1 MTAYKMLKT
10 TNNSDM
16 SLRERIL
23 SRSNIFSAI
32 YCLESYV
39 FEKGLLN
46 TNENVYS
53 LEGRIIA
60 NNDLELYYA
69 LGDKFNHKLI
79 QDVIGLCI
87 KRLTE
92 ILTFNDELF
101 EISVYFKLK
110 SYDKDNGLKFRPMHT
125 AHLIDMICMVSILV
139 CLMYDD
145 KDKRNLSDLSKLIPH
160 NFYGNLPSTDVQYL
174 FKRWQ
179 TQYKEYT
186 QDVIDHCRTY
196 QKNHRFLT
204 EVSLDIRNFF
214 PSVAPQFLYSYIVDK
229 LYSTFKKEDE
239 ETLKIAVAKLLYFKV
254 SKNNIE
260 PWLND
265 YYNTE
270 CINQLK
276 EGEYMNCGIPQGLPQ
291 SYFFGNLCMIEVK
304 KRLMQ
309 DDFFKGDAYFYVD
322 DSVIYI
328 QSSLN
333 SDSFKSKISALNDE
347 IEKFCKEK
355 CAVPKDLSDFFP
367 QKYIDFHSQIEY
379 TIRFHEE
386 GKSSF
391 CHIDNA
397 DNHWGGFEN
406 LARETSMASN
416 LFWNLDEIDET
427 ISYKKCKAISE
438 VVDKEIRKL
447 KEKEIQD
454 GTDGIKEKDASRLK
468 MLKRFKK
475 FYLYRVRMLKMKAE
489 ETSPD
494 KLLRDF
500 AERFSVSQITVD
512 YLVSLFE
519 INEEEIFQSEYRLL
533 IENFSQIKAK
543 RIAEKVKSIE
553 QKILEVCKKD
563 TKQKKSEYLYY
574 QKDVTN
580 SIIMKSY
587 STDPY
592 LSLKRW
598 VKEEYKGVEGLHQNR
613 QFNDFS
619 HFLVYEFDKILKK
632 GLWDDNY
639 MIFILNNSSEYQ
651 RRILN
656 AYYSES
662 IHVLCSDACSFVKS
676 NSKKLH
682 YTELRILIR
691 LRNRQFN
698 LNNFRI
704 FVKSLNDSDVSNQ
717 MGIDMA
723 LLSVIGTFV
732 NTVRD
737 PEWVDGLVQTHRITK
752 GLWYNGSK
760 FLNSYTLHNEEHAV
774 TLINQSVH
782 IVKTIDYFVLKPI
795 DYYILFLSCYLHDIS
810 MVIHPDMYMVS
821 LSNSEIMA
829 LISDQMLKMQDEVE
843 KFKKVDEKDL
853 KNARLKD
860 SWKFLISIFDTVYGY
875 FENRVRNMHPSD
887 SAGFVLSKSD
897 TLLKYLEPTLLSF
910 VAKVS
915 ASHGWDVIDVY
926 GLKSRAKNDIVSLK
940 YLMILIRLAD
950 LFDVANDRVNYHLL
964 RQNLNNLS
972 LTSQFHWISHLVTD
986 KLVFDAD
993 YETSED
999 KNIRLDSWPITETLI
1014 VKLYLNVKYLTS
1026 REKQKSCEG
1035 CLCSLKDDHIDIDIV
1050 NKRNFSCQRERC
1062 TLLCRWMM
1070 LKHGWMVNELIALK
1084 EYLYSVNNS
1093 LVRTEMKFQLYFSN
1107 EMDLDADLFDCVV
1120 EFLDKKINE

>member
-1 MTAYKMLKT
+1 
-10 TNNSDM
+10 
-16 SLRERIL
+16 
-23 SRSNIFSAI
+23 
-32 YCLESYV
+32 
-39 FEKGLLN
+39 
-46 TNENVYS
+46 
-53 LEGRIIA
+53 
-60 NNDLELYYA
+60 
-69 LGDKFNHKLI
+69 
-79 QDVIGLCI
+79 
-87 KRLTE
+87 
-92 ILTFNDELF
+92 
-101 EISVYFKLK
+101 
-110 SYDKDNGLKFRPMHT
+110 
-125 AHLIDMICMVSILV
+125 
-139 CLMYDD
+139 
-145 KDKRNLSDLSKLIPH
+145 
-160 NFYGNLPSTDVQYL
+160 
-174 FKRWQ
+174 
-179 TQYKEYT
+179 
-186 QDVIDHCRTY
+186 
-196 QKNHRFLT
+196 
-204 EVSLDIRNFF
+204 
-214 PSVAPQFLYSYIVDK
+214 
-229 LYSTFKKEDE
+229 
-239 ETLKIAVAKLLYFKV
+239 
-254 SKNNIE
+254 
-260 PWLND
+260 
-265 YYNTE
+265 
-270 CINQLK
+270 
-276 EGEYMNCGIPQGLPQ
+276 MNCGIPQGLPQ
-291 SYFFGNLCMIEVK
+291 SYFFGNLCMIEVQ
-304 KRLMQ
+304 KRLMK

-328 QSSLN
+328 QSSLE
-333 SDSFKSKISALNDE
+333 SDSFKSKISALNNE
-347 IEKFCKEK
+347 MEKFCKEK
-355 CAVPKDLSDFFP
+355 CTAPKELSDFLT
-367 QKYIDFHSQIEY
+367 QKYIDFQSQIEY

-397 DNHWGGFEN
+397 DNHLGGFEN

-447 KEKEIQD
+447 KEMQD
-454 GTDGIKEKDASRLK
+454 GTDEIKEKDASRLK

-475 FYLYRVRMLKMKAE
+475 FYLYRVRMLNMKAE
-489 ETSPD
+489 ETSTET
-494 KLLRDF
+494 LLRDF
-500 AERFSVSQITVD
+500 DKRFSVKSKTGID
-512 YLVSLFE
+512 LVSFFE
-519 INEEEIFQSEYRLL
+519 TNEEEIFQSEYRLL
-533 IENFSQIKAK
+533 IENFSLAIAK
-543 RIAEKVKSIE
+543 ELAGNVKCIEERIFKK
-553 QKILEVCKKD
+553 CKKD
-563 TKQKKSEYLYY
+563 RNQRRSEFLYY
-574 QKDVTN
+574 QKDVMN
-580 SIIMKSY
+580 SIIMKSC

-598 VKEEYKGVEGLHQNR
+598 VKEEYKGIEGLHQIR

-619 HFLVYEFDKILKK
+619 HFLVYEFDKVLKK

-662 IHVLCSDACSFVKS
+662 IHVLCSDACSFIKS

-704 FVKSLNDSDVSNQ
+704 FVKSLNGRDVSNQ

-732 NTVRD
+732 STVRD

-821 LSNSEIMA
+821 PSNSEIMA
-829 LISDQMLKMQDEVE
+829 LISEQMLKMQDEVE
-843 KFKKVDEKDL
+843 KFKKVDEKGY

-860 SWKFLISIFDTVYGY
+860 SWKFLISIFDAVYGY

-887 SAGFVLSKSD
+887 SADFVLAKSD

-993 YETSED
+993 YETSD
-999 KNIRLDSWPITETLI
+999 DNNSRLDSCPITETLI

-1026 REKQKSCEG
+1026 REKKKSCEG

-1050 NKRNFSCQRERC
+1050 NKRNVSCKRERC

-1070 LKHGWMVNELIALK
+1070 LKHEWMVNELIALK

-1093 LVRTEMKFQLYFSN
+1093 LIRTKIQFQLYFSN

-1120 EFLDKKINE
+1120 EYLDK

>member
-1 MTAYKMLKT
+1 MG
-10 TNNSDM
+10 S
-16 SLRERIL
+16 
-23 SRSNIFSAI
+23 I
-32 YCLESYV
+32 YRWIYNCL
-39 FEKGLLN
+39 GCC
-46 TNENVYS
+46 
-53 LEGRIIA
+53 
-60 NNDLELYYA
+60 
-69 LGDKFNHKLI
+69 GDHYCGK
-79 QDVIGLCI
+79 
-87 KRLTE
+87 E
-92 ILTFNDELF
+92 I
-101 EISVYFKLK
+101 V
-110 SYDKDNGLKFRPMHT
+110 
-125 AHLIDMICMVSILV
+125 
-139 CLMYDD
+139 
-145 KDKRNLSDLSKLIPH
+145 
-160 NFYGNLPSTDVQYL
+160 
-174 FKRWQ
+174 
-179 TQYKEYT
+179 
-186 QDVIDHCRTY
+186 
-196 QKNHRFLT
+196 
-204 EVSLDIRNFF
+204 
-214 PSVAPQFLYSYIVDK
+214 
-229 LYSTFKKEDE
+229 
-239 ETLKIAVAKLLYFKV
+239 
-254 SKNNIE
+254 
-260 PWLND
+260 
-265 YYNTE
+265 
-270 CINQLK
+270 NQVK

-304 KRLMQ
+304 KRLMK
-309 DDFFKGDAYFYVD
+309 DDFFKGDSYFYVD

-328 QSSLN
+328 QSSLE
-333 SDSFKSKISALNDE
+333 SDSFKSKISALNNE
-347 IEKFCKEK
+347 MKKFCKEK
-355 CAVPKDLSDFFP
+355 CIVPKDLSEFFP

-397 DNHWGGFEN
+397 DNHLGGFEN

-447 KEKEIQD
+447 KEKETQN
-454 GTDGIKEKDASRLK
+454 GTDEIKEKDASRLK

-475 FYLYRVRMLKMKAE
+475 FYLYRVRMLNMKAE

-494 KLLRDF
+494 TLLHDF
-500 AERFSVSQITVD
+500 GERFSTNQITVD
-512 YLVSLFE
+512 VLTSLFE
-519 INEEEIFQSEYRLL
+519 TNEEEIFQSEYRLL
-533 IENFSQIKAK
+533 IENFSQKKAK
-543 RIAEKVKSIE
+543 KIAENVKSIE
-553 QKILEVCKKD
+553 QNILIVCNKDKK
-563 TKQKKSEYLYY
+563 QQESEYLYY
-574 QKDVTN
+574 QKDVMN
-580 SIIMKSY
+580 SIAMKSC

-592 LSLKRW
+592 FSLKRW
-598 VKEEYKGVEGLHQNR
+598 VNEEYKGIEGLHQIR

-619 HFLVYEFDKILKK
+619 QFLVSEFDKILKN

-639 MIFILNNSSEYQ
+639 MLFILNNSSEYQ

-662 IHVLCSDACSFVKS
+662 IHVLCSDACSFIKS

-698 LNNFRI
+698 LNDFRI

-732 NTVRD
+732 NTVRN

-821 LSNSEIMA
+821 PSNTEIIA

-843 KFKKVDEKDL
+843 KFKKLDEKDF

-860 SWKFLISIFDTVYGY
+860 SWIFLISIFNAVYGY

-887 SAGFVLSKSD
+887 SAGFVLEKSD

-964 RQNLNNLS
+964 RQNLNYLS

-993 YETSED
+993 YETSD
-999 KNIRLDSWPITETLI
+999 DNNSRLDSCPITETLI

-1050 NKRNFSCQRERC
+1050 NKRNVSCERERC

-1070 LKHGWMVNELIALK
+1070 QKHGWMVNELIALK

-1093 LVRTEMKFQLYFSN
+1093 LIRTKIKFKLYFSN

-1120 EFLDKKINE
+1120 EFLDK

>member
-1 MTAYKMLKT
+1 MTTCKQMKT
-10 TNNSDM
+10 INNGNM
-16 SLRERIL
+16 SLKEQIL

-32 YCLESYV
+32 YCMESYV

-46 TNENVYS
+46 TNEIVCS

-79 QDVIGLCI
+79 QDVISLCI

-92 ILTFNDELF
+92 ILSSNDNLF

-125 AHLIDMICMVSILV
+125 ARLIDMICMVSILI

-204 EVSLDIRNFF
+204 EVSLDIKNFF
-214 PSVAPQFLYSYIVDK
+214 PSVAPQFLYSYIIDK
-229 LYSTFKKEDE
+229 LFSTFEKEDE
-239 ETLKIAVAKLLYFKV
+239 DTLKIAVAKLLYFKV

-270 CINQLK
+270 CINQVN

-304 KRLMQ
+304 NRLMK

-328 QSSLN
+328 QSSLK
-333 SDSFKSKISALNDE
+333 SDSFKSKISAFNDE
-347 IEKFCKEK
+347 MEKFCKEK
-355 CAVPKDLSDFFP
+355 CTVPKDLSGFFP

-391 CHIDNA
+391 CHIDTA
-397 DNHWGGFEN
+397 DNHLGGFEN

-438 VVDKEIRKL
+438 VIDKEIRKL
-447 KEKEIQD
+447 KEKETQD
-454 GTDGIKEKDASRLK
+454 DTNEMNEKDASRLK

-475 FYLYRVRMLKMKAE
+475 FYLYRVRMLNMKAE
-489 ETSPD
+489 ETSTDTLLHDFD
-494 KLLRDF
+494 K
-500 AERFSVSQITVD
+500 RFSVKSKTGID
-512 YLVSLFE
+512 LVSFFE
-519 INEEEIFQSEYRLL
+519 TNEEEIFQSEYRLL
-533 IENFSQIKAK
+533 IDNFSQKKAK
-543 RIAEKVKSIE
+543 EIADNVKSIE
-553 QKILEVCKKD
+553 HDILEVCDKD
-563 TKQKKSEYLYY
+563 TNQKESEYLYY
-574 QKDVTN
+574 QKDVMN
-580 SIIMKSY
+580 SIAMKSC

-598 VKEEYKGVEGLHQNR
+598 VKEEYKGIKGLHQER

-619 HFLVYEFDKILKK
+619 LFLILEFDKILKN

-639 MIFILNNSSEYQ
+639 MLFILNNSSEYQ

-698 LNNFRI
+698 LDDFRV
-704 FVKSLNDSDVSNQ
+704 FVKSLNDRDVSNQ

-723 LLSVIGTFV
+723 LLSVIGTFI
-732 NTVRD
+732 NTVRE
-737 PEWVDGLVQTHRITK
+737 PEWIDGLVQTHRITK

-821 LSNSEIMA
+821 PSNTDILA
-829 LISDQMLKMQDEVE
+829 LISEQMLKMQDVVN
-843 KFKKVDEKDL
+843 KFKEVDVKDN
-853 KNARLKD
+853 KNDRLKD
-860 SWKFLISIFDTVYGY
+860 SWKFLISVFDSVYGY
-875 FENRVRNMHPSD
+875 FENKVRNQHQLD
-887 SAGFVLSKSD
+887 SASFVLAKSD

-964 RQNLNNLS
+964 RQNLNYLS

-986 KLVFDAD
+986 KLEFDAD
-993 YETSED
+993 YKVSDSEKTSLND
-999 KNIRLDSWPITETLI
+999 RPITESLI

-1026 REKQKSCEG
+1026 KKMKNTCKG
-1035 CLCSLKDDHIDIDIV
+1035 CDCSLIDNHIDIDIV
-1050 NKRNFSCQRERC
+1050 GDEDYKCKQERC
-1062 TLLCRWMM
+1062 TLLCHWMM
-1070 LKHGWMVNELIALK
+1070 QKHQWLVQELSALK
-1084 EYLYSVNNS
+1084 KYLFSVNNS
-1093 LVRTEMKFQLYFSN
+1093 MISTNVKFRLYFSN
-1107 EMDLDADLFDCVV
+1107 EMDLDSELFDCV
-1120 EFLDKKINE
+1120 EEHLDATNK

>member
-1 MTAYKMLKT
+1 
-10 TNNSDM
+10 
-16 SLRERIL
+16 
-23 SRSNIFSAI
+23 
-32 YCLESYV
+32 
-39 FEKGLLN
+39 
-46 TNENVYS
+46 
-53 LEGRIIA
+53 
-60 NNDLELYYA
+60 
-69 LGDKFNHKLI
+69 
-79 QDVIGLCI
+79 
-87 KRLTE
+87 
-92 ILTFNDELF
+92 
-101 EISVYFKLK
+101 
-110 SYDKDNGLKFRPMHT
+110 
-125 AHLIDMICMVSILV
+125 
-139 CLMYDD
+139 
-145 KDKRNLSDLSKLIPH
+145 
-160 NFYGNLPSTDVQYL
+160 
-174 FKRWQ
+174 
-179 TQYKEYT
+179 
-186 QDVIDHCRTY
+186 
-196 QKNHRFLT
+196 
-204 EVSLDIRNFF
+204 
-214 PSVAPQFLYSYIVDK
+214 
-229 LYSTFKKEDE
+229 
-239 ETLKIAVAKLLYFKV
+239 
-254 SKNNIE
+254 
-260 PWLND
+260 
-265 YYNTE
+265 
-270 CINQLK
+270 
-276 EGEYMNCGIPQGLPQ
+276 MNCGIPQGLPQ

-304 KRLMQ
+304 KRLMK

-328 QSSLN
+328 QSSLE
-333 SDSFKSKISALNDE
+333 SESFKGKISALNE
-347 IEKFCKEK
+347 EMEKFCKEK
-355 CAVPKDLSDFFP
+355 RSVSKDLSDFFP
-367 QKYIDFHSQIEY
+367 QKYIKFHLQIEY

-397 DNHWGGFEN
+397 GNHFGGLEN

-447 KEKEIQD
+447 KEKEKQD
-454 GTDGIKEKDASRLK
+454 GTDEMKEKDASRLK

-475 FYLYRVRMLKMKAE
+475 FYLYRVRMLNMKAE

-494 KLLRDF
+494 TLLHDF
-500 AERFSVSQITVD
+500 GERFSTNQITVD
-512 YLVSLFE
+512 VLTSLFE
-519 INEEEIFQSEYRLL
+519 TNEEEIFQSEYRLL
-533 IENFSQIKAK
+533 IENFSQKKAK
-543 RIAEKVKSIE
+543 KIAENVKSIE
-553 QKILEVCKKD
+553 QNFLKVCDKD
-563 TKQKKSEYLYY
+563 KMQQESEYLYY
-574 QKDVTN
+574 QKDVMN
-580 SIIMKSY
+580 SITMKSC

-592 LSLKRW
+592 FSLKRW
-598 VKEEYKGVEGLHQNR
+598 VKEEYKGIEGLHQIR

-619 HFLVYEFDKILKK
+619 HFLVSEFDKILKN
-632 GLWDDNY
+632 GLWDNNY
-639 MIFILNNSSEYQ
+639 MLFILNNSSEYQ

-662 IHVLCSDACSFVKS
+662 IHVLCSDACSFIKS

-698 LNNFRI
+698 LNEFRV
-704 FVKSLNDSDVSNQ
+704 FVKSLNDRDVSNQ

-732 NTVRD
+732 NTVRN
-737 PEWVDGLVQTHRITK
+737 PEWIDGLVQTHRITK

-821 LSNSEIMA
+821 PSNTEIMA

-843 KFKKVDEKDL
+843 KFKKVDVKDY
-853 KNARLKD
+853 KNAHLKD
-860 SWKFLISIFDTVYGY
+860 SWKFLISIFDAVYGY
-875 FENRVRNMHPSD
+875 FENRVRSIHPSD
-887 SAGFVLSKSD
+887 SADFVLEKSD

-964 RQNLNNLS
+964 RQNLNYLS

-993 YETSED
+993 YETTEEN
-999 KNIRLDSWPITETLI
+999 NIRLDGCPITETLI

-1026 REKQKSCEG
+1026 KEKQKSCEG
-1035 CLCSLKDDHIDIDIV
+1035 CLCSLKEDHIDIDIV
-1050 NKRNFSCQRERC
+1050 NKRNVSCERERC

-1070 LKHGWMVNELIALK
+1070 QKHGWMINELIALK

-1093 LVRTEMKFQLYFSN
+1093 LIRTKIKFQLYFSN

-1120 EFLDKKINE
+1120 EFLDK

>member
-1 MTAYKMLKT
+1 MTAYKIIKT
-10 TNNSDM
+10 TNNGNM
-16 SLRERIL
+16 SLKERIL
-23 SRSNIFSAI
+23 SRSNIYSAI
-32 YCLESYV
+32 YCMESYV

-79 QDVIGLCI
+79 QDVICLCI

-92 ILTFNDELF
+92 ILSYNDELF

-110 SYDKDNGLKFRPMHT
+110 SYDEDNGLKFRPMHT
-125 AHLIDMICMVSILV
+125 ARLIDMISMVSILI

-145 KDKRNLSDLSKLIPH
+145 TEKRNLSDLSKLIPH

-204 EVSLDIRNFF
+204 EVSLDIKNFF
-214 PSVAPQFLYSYIVDK
+214 PSVSPQFLYSYIVDK
-229 LYSTFKKEDE
+229 LDSTFKKEDE
-239 ETLKIAVAKLLYFKV
+239 ETLKMAVAKLLYFKV

-260 PWLND
+260 PWLIE
-265 YYNTE
+265 YYNKE
-270 CINQLK
+270 SINKVQN
-276 EGEYMNCGIPQGLPQ
+276 GEYMNCGIPQGLPQ

-304 KRLMQ
+304 KRLMK

-328 QSSLN
+328 QSSLE
-333 SDSFKSKISALNDE
+333 SDSFKSKISALNNE
-347 IEKFCKEK
+347 MEKFCKEK
-355 CAVPKDLSDFFP
+355 CIIPKDLSDFFP

-397 DNHWGGFEN
+397 DNHLGGFEN

-454 GTDGIKEKDASRLK
+454 GTDEIKEKDASRLK

-475 FYLYRVRMLKMKAE
+475 FYLYRVRMLNMKAE
-489 ETSPD
+489 ETSTETLLGDFD
-494 KLLRDF
+494 K
-500 AERFSVSQITVD
+500 RFSVKSKTGID
-512 YLVSLFE
+512 LVSFFE
-519 INEEEIFQSEYRLL
+519 TNEEEIFQSEYRLL
-533 IENFSQIKAK
+533 IENFSLAIAKELAGNVKYIEK
-543 RIAEKVKSIE
+543 RILRE
-553 QKILEVCKKD
+553 CKKD
-563 TKQKKSEYLYY
+563 RNQRRSEFLYY
-574 QKDVTN
+574 QKDVMN
-580 SIIMKSY
+580 SILMKSC

-598 VKEEYKGVEGLHQNR
+598 VKEEYKGIEGLHQIR

-619 HFLVYEFDKILKK
+619 HFLVYEFDKILKN

-662 IHVLCSDACSFVKS
+662 IHVLCSDACSFIKS

-704 FVKSLNDSDVSNQ
+704 FVKSLNDRDVSNQ

-732 NTVRD
+732 STVRD

-821 LSNSEIMA
+821 PSNSEIMA
-829 LISDQMLKMQDEVE
+829 LISEQMLKMQDEVE
-843 KFKKVDEKDL
+843 KFKKVDEKDY

-860 SWKFLISIFDTVYGY
+860 SWKFLITIFDAVYGY

-999 KNIRLDSWPITETLI
+999 NNIRLDGCPITETLI

-1026 REKQKSCEG
+1026 REKQKSCKG

-1050 NKRNFSCQRERC
+1050 NKRSVSCERERC

-1070 LKHGWMVNELIALK
+1070 QKHGWMVNELIALK

-1093 LVRTEMKFQLYFSN
+1093 LIRTKIKFQLYFSN

-1120 EFLDKKINE
+1120 EYLDK

>member
-1 MTAYKMLKT
+1 MTAYKMLTT

-333 SDSFKSKISALNDE
+333 SDSFKNKISALNDE

-355 CAVPKDLSDFFP
+355 CAIPKDLSDFFP

-447 KEKEIQD
+447 KENEIQD

-475 FYLYRVRMLKMKAE
+475 FYLYRVRMLNMKAE

-500 AERFSVSQITVD
+500 AERFSVCQITVD

-543 RIAEKVKSIE
+543 KIAEKVKSIE
-553 QKILEVCKKD
+553 QKILEVCNKD

-999 KNIRLDSWPITETLI
+999 KNIRLDGWPITETLI

-1120 EFLDKKINE
+1120 EFLDKKNK

>member
-1 MTAYKMLKT
+1 MTTCKQMKT
-10 TNNSDM
+10 INNGDM
-16 SLRERIL
+16 SLKERIL
-23 SRSNIFSAI
+23 SRGNIYSAI
-32 YCLESYV
+32 YCMESYV
-39 FEKGLLN
+39 FDKGLLN
-46 TNENVYS
+46 TNENVCS

-79 QDVIGLCI
+79 QDVICLCI

-92 ILTFNDELF
+92 ILSSNDELF

-110 SYDKDNGLKFRPMHT
+110 SYDKDNGLKYRPMHT
-125 AHLIDMICMVSILV
+125 ARLIDMICMVSILI

-145 KDKRNLSDLSKLIPH
+145 ENKRNLSDLSKLIPH
-160 NFYGNLPSTDVQYL
+160 NFYGNLPSTDVQYM

-229 LYSTFKKEDE
+229 LCSTFKKEDE

-260 PWLND
+260 PWLTE
-265 YYNTE
+265 YYNKE
-270 CINQLK
+270 IVNQVK

-304 KRLMQ
+304 KRLMK
-309 DDFFKGDAYFYVD
+309 DDFFKGDSYFYVD

-328 QSSLN
+328 QSSLE
-333 SDSFKSKISALNDE
+333 SDSFKSKISALNNE
-347 IEKFCKEK
+347 MKKFCKEK
-355 CAVPKDLSDFFP
+355 CIVPKDLSEFFP

-397 DNHWGGFEN
+397 DNHLGGFEN

-447 KEKEIQD
+447 KEKETQN
-454 GTDGIKEKDASRLK
+454 GTDEIKEKDASRLK

-475 FYLYRVRMLKMKAE
+475 FYLYRVRMLNMKAE

-494 KLLRDF
+494 TLLHDF
-500 AERFSVSQITVD
+500 GERFSTNQITVD
-512 YLVSLFE
+512 VLTSLFE
-519 INEEEIFQSEYRLL
+519 TNEEEIFQSEYRLL
-533 IENFSQIKAK
+533 IENFSQKKAK
-543 RIAEKVKSIE
+543 KIAENVKSIE
-553 QKILEVCKKD
+553 QNILIVCNKDKK
-563 TKQKKSEYLYY
+563 QQESEYLYY
-574 QKDVTN
+574 QKDVMN
-580 SIIMKSY
+580 SIAMKSC

-592 LSLKRW
+592 FSLKRW
-598 VKEEYKGVEGLHQNR
+598 VNEEYKGIEGLHQIR

-619 HFLVYEFDKILKK
+619 QFLVSEFDKILKN

-639 MIFILNNSSEYQ
+639 MLFILNNSSEYQ

-662 IHVLCSDACSFVKS
+662 IHVLCSDACSFIKS

-698 LNNFRI
+698 LNDFRI

-732 NTVRD
+732 NTVRN

-821 LSNSEIMA
+821 PSNTEIIA

-843 KFKKVDEKDL
+843 KFKKLDEKDF

-860 SWKFLISIFDTVYGY
+860 SWIFLISIFNAVYGY

-887 SAGFVLSKSD
+887 SAGFVLEKSD

-999 KNIRLDSWPITETLI
+999 KNIRLDGCPITETLI

-1050 NKRNFSCQRERC
+1050 NKRNVSCERERC

-1070 LKHGWMVNELIALK
+1070 QKHGWMVNELIALK

-1093 LVRTEMKFQLYFSN
+1093 LIRTKNKFKLYFSN

-1120 EFLDKKINE
+1120 EFLDK

>member
-1 MTAYKMLKT
+1 
-10 TNNSDM
+10 
-16 SLRERIL
+16 
-23 SRSNIFSAI
+23 
-32 YCLESYV
+32 
-39 FEKGLLN
+39 
-46 TNENVYS
+46 
-53 LEGRIIA
+53 
-60 NNDLELYYA
+60 
-69 LGDKFNHKLI
+69 
-79 QDVIGLCI
+79 
-87 KRLTE
+87 
-92 ILTFNDELF
+92 
-101 EISVYFKLK
+101 
-110 SYDKDNGLKFRPMHT
+110 
-125 AHLIDMICMVSILV
+125 
-139 CLMYDD
+139 
-145 KDKRNLSDLSKLIPH
+145 
-160 NFYGNLPSTDVQYL
+160 
-174 FKRWQ
+174 
-179 TQYKEYT
+179 
-186 QDVIDHCRTY
+186 
-196 QKNHRFLT
+196 
-204 EVSLDIRNFF
+204 
-214 PSVAPQFLYSYIVDK
+214 
-229 LYSTFKKEDE
+229 
-239 ETLKIAVAKLLYFKV
+239 
-254 SKNNIE
+254 
-260 PWLND
+260 
-265 YYNTE
+265 
-270 CINQLK
+270 
-276 EGEYMNCGIPQGLPQ
+276 MNCGIPQGLPQ
-291 SYFFGNLCMIEVK
+291 SYFFGNLCMIEVQ
-304 KRLMQ
+304 KRLMK

-328 QSSLN
+328 QSSLE
-333 SDSFKSKISALNDE
+333 SDSFKSKISALNNE
-347 IEKFCKEK
+347 MEKFCKEK
-355 CAVPKDLSDFFP
+355 CTAPKELSDFLT
-367 QKYIDFHSQIEY
+367 QKYIDFQSQIEY

-397 DNHWGGFEN
+397 DNHLGGFEN

-447 KEKEIQD
+447 KEMQD
-454 GTDGIKEKDASRLK
+454 GTDEIKEKDASRLK

-475 FYLYRVRMLKMKAE
+475 FYLYRVRMLNMKAE
-489 ETSPD
+489 ETSTET
-494 KLLRDF
+494 LLRDF
-500 AERFSVSQITVD
+500 DKRFSVKSKTGID
-512 YLVSLFE
+512 LVSFFE
-519 INEEEIFQSEYRLL
+519 TNEEEIFQSEYRLL
-533 IENFSQIKAK
+533 IENFSLAIAK
-543 RIAEKVKSIE
+543 ELAGNVKCIEERIFKK
-553 QKILEVCKKD
+553 CKKD
-563 TKQKKSEYLYY
+563 RNQRRSEFLYY
-574 QKDVTN
+574 QKDVMN
-580 SIIMKSY
+580 SIIMKSC

-598 VKEEYKGVEGLHQNR
+598 VKEEYKGIEGLHQIR

-619 HFLVYEFDKILKK
+619 HFLVYEFDKVLKK

-662 IHVLCSDACSFVKS
+662 IHVLCSDACSFIKS

-704 FVKSLNDSDVSNQ
+704 FVKSLNGRDVSNQ

-732 NTVRD
+732 STVRD

-821 LSNSEIMA
+821 PSNSEIMA
-829 LISDQMLKMQDEVE
+829 LISEQVLKMQDEVE
-843 KFKKVDEKDL
+843 KFKKVDEKGY

-860 SWKFLISIFDTVYGY
+860 SWKFLTSIFDAVYGY

-887 SAGFVLSKSD
+887 SADFVLAKSD

-993 YETSED
+993 YETSD
-999 KNIRLDSWPITETLI
+999 DNNSRLDSCPITETLI

-1026 REKQKSCEG
+1026 REKKKSCEG

-1050 NKRNFSCQRERC
+1050 NKRNVSCKRERC

-1070 LKHGWMVNELIALK
+1070 LKHEWMVNELIALK
-1084 EYLYSVNNS
+1084 KYLYSVNNS
-1093 LVRTEMKFQLYFSN
+1093 LIRTKIKFQLYFSN

-1120 EFLDKKINE
+1120 EYLDK

>member
-1 MTAYKMLKT
+1 
-10 TNNSDM
+10 M
-16 SLRERIL
+16 SLKERIL
-23 SRSNIFSAI
+23 SRSNIYSAI
-32 YCLESYV
+32 YCMESYV

-53 LEGRIIA
+53 LENKIIA
-60 NNDLELYYA
+60 DNDLELYYA

-79 QDVIGLCI
+79 QDVTNLCI
-87 KRLTE
+87 KRLADV
-92 ILTFNDELF
+92 LSSNDELF
-101 EISVYFKLK
+101 EVSVYFKLK
-110 SYDKDNGLKFRPMHT
+110 SYDQENELKFRPMHT
-125 AHLIDMICMVSILV
+125 ARLIDMICMVSILI

-186 QDVIDHCRTY
+186 CDVIDHCRTY

-204 EVSLDIRNFF
+204 EVSLDIKNFF
-214 PSVAPQFLYSYIVDK
+214 PSVSPQFLYSYIVEK
-229 LYSTFKKEDE
+229 LASTFKQDDE
-239 ETLKIAVAKLLYFKV
+239 VTLRMAVAKLLYFKIG
-254 SKNNIE
+254 KNNIE
-260 PWLND
+260 PWLKE
-265 YYNTE
+265 YYNKAS
-270 CINQLK
+270 INQVN

-304 KRLMQ
+304 KLLMQ
-309 DDFFKGDAYFYVD
+309 DKLFKGDAYFYVD

-328 QSSLN
+328 QSSL
-333 SDSFKSKISALNDE
+333 DDKSFKGKIKDLNVKM
-347 IEKFCKEK
+347 EKFCREK
-355 CAVPKDLSDFFP
+355 GSVSKDLSDFFP
-367 QKYIDFHSQIEY
+367 QRYIDFHSQIEY
-379 TIRFHEE
+379 IIRFHEE
-386 GKSSF
+386 GKSTF

-397 DNHWGGFEN
+397 DNHLGGFEN

-427 ISYKKCKAISE
+427 ISYKKCKAIGE
-438 VVDKEIRKL
+438 VVDKEIKKL
-447 KEKEIQD
+447 KGKEKSD
-454 GTDGIKEKDASRLK
+454 GTNGMNEKDASRLK

-475 FYLYRVRMLKMKAE
+475 FYLYRVRMLNMKAG
-489 ETSPD
+489 ETSSD
-494 KLLRDF
+494 ELLCDF
-500 AERFSVSQITVD
+500 RKRFSVETNSEDALI
-512 YLVSLFE
+512 SLFE
-519 INEEEIFQSEYRLL
+519 ANEEEIFQSEYRLL
-533 IENFSQIKAK
+533 IENLSKENARK
-543 RIAEKVKSIE
+543 IADNVKSIE
-553 QKILEVCKKD
+553 REILEVCNKY
-563 TKQKKSEYLYY
+563 TEQRSEYLYH
-574 QKDVTN
+574 QKDVMN
-580 SIIMKSY
+580 SITMKSC

-598 VKEEYKGVEGLHQNR
+598 VKEEYKGIEGLHQKR
-613 QFNDFS
+613 QFDSFS
-619 HFLVYEFDKILKK
+619 SFLVSDFDNILEN
-632 GLWDDNY
+632 GLWNDDC
-639 MIFILNNSSEYQ
+639 MKFVINNSSECQ

-662 IHVLCSDACSFVKS
+662 IHVLCSDACSFIKA

-698 LNNFRI
+698 LNDFRV
-704 FVKSLNDSDVSNQ
+704 FVKSLNDRDISNQ

-732 NTVRD
+732 NTVHN
-737 PEWVDGLVQTHRITK
+737 PEWIDGLVQTHRITK

-774 TLINQSVH
+774 TLINQTVH

-821 LSNSEIMA
+821 PSNSEILA
-829 LISDQMLKMQDEVE
+829 LISEQMLKMQDELE
-843 KFKKVDEKDL
+843 KFKKVDNKDY

-860 SWKFLISIFDTVYGY
+860 SWKFLISVFDAVYGY
-875 FENRVRNMHPSD
+875 FENKVRSRHPSD
-887 SAGFVLSKSD
+887 SASFVLEKSG

-915 ASHGWDVIDVY
+915 ESHGWDVVDVY

-964 RQNLNNLS
+964 RQNLNYLS

-993 YETSED
+993 YKTSD
-999 KNIRLDSWPITETLI
+999 DDNISLSSSPVTENLI

-1026 REKQKSCEG
+1026 KEKQKSCKG
-1035 CLCSLKDDHIDIDIV
+1035 CICSLKDDHIDIDIA
-1050 NKRNFSCQRERC
+1050 NKGNAVCDRERC

-1070 LKHGWMVNELIALK
+1070 LKHEWMVNELIALK
-1084 EYLYSVNNS
+1084 EYLYSVDNS
-1093 LVRTEMKFQLYFSN
+1093 LIRTEIKFQLYFSN
-1107 EMDLDADLFDCVV
+1107 EMDLDADLFDSVV
-1120 EFLDKKINE
+1120 EYLDK

>member
-1 MTAYKMLKT
+1 M
-10 TNNSDM
+10 
-16 SLRERIL
+16 
-23 SRSNIFSAI
+23 
-32 YCLESYV
+32 
-39 FEKGLLN
+39 
-46 TNENVYS
+46 
-53 LEGRIIA
+53 
-60 NNDLELYYA
+60 
-69 LGDKFNHKLI
+69 
-79 QDVIGLCI
+79 
-87 KRLTE
+87 
-92 ILTFNDELF
+92 
-101 EISVYFKLK
+101 
-110 SYDKDNGLKFRPMHT
+110 
-125 AHLIDMICMVSILV
+125 
-139 CLMYDD
+139 
-145 KDKRNLSDLSKLIPH
+145 
-160 NFYGNLPSTDVQYL
+160 
-174 FKRWQ
+174 
-179 TQYKEYT
+179 
-186 QDVIDHCRTY
+186 
-196 QKNHRFLT
+196 
-204 EVSLDIRNFF
+204 
-214 PSVAPQFLYSYIVDK
+214 
-229 LYSTFKKEDE
+229 
-239 ETLKIAVAKLLYFKV
+239 
-254 SKNNIE
+254 
-260 PWLND
+260 
-265 YYNTE
+265 
-270 CINQLK
+270 
-276 EGEYMNCGIPQGLPQ
+276 
-291 SYFFGNLCMIEVK
+291 
-304 KRLMQ
+304 
-309 DDFFKGDAYFYVD
+309 
-322 DSVIYI
+322 
-328 QSSLN
+328 
-333 SDSFKSKISALNDE
+333 
-347 IEKFCKEK
+347 EKFCKEK
-355 CAVPKDLSDFFP
+355 CTVPKELSDFLT
-367 QKYIDFHSQIEY
+367 QKYIDFQSQIEY

-397 DNHWGGFEN
+397 DNHLGGFEN

-447 KEKEIQD
+447 KEMQD
-454 GTDGIKEKDASRLK
+454 GTDEIKEKDASRLK

-475 FYLYRVRMLKMKAE
+475 FYLYRVRMLNMKAE
-489 ETSPD
+489 ETSTET
-494 KLLRDF
+494 LLRDF
-500 AERFSVSQITVD
+500 DKRFSVKSKTGID
-512 YLVSLFE
+512 LVSFFE
-519 INEEEIFQSEYRLL
+519 TNEEEIFQSEYRLL
-533 IENFSQIKAK
+533 IENFSLAIAK
-543 RIAEKVKSIE
+543 ELAGNVKCIEERIFKK
-553 QKILEVCKKD
+553 CKKD
-563 TKQKKSEYLYY
+563 RNQRRSEFLYY
-574 QKDVTN
+574 QKDVMN
-580 SIIMKSY
+580 SIIMKSC
-587 STDPY
+587 STDPC

-598 VKEEYKGVEGLHQNR
+598 VKEEYKGIEGLHQIR

-619 HFLVYEFDKILKK
+619 HFLVYEFDKVLKK

-662 IHVLCSDACSFVKS
+662 IHVLCSDACSFIKS

-704 FVKSLNDSDVSNQ
+704 FVKSLNGRDVSNQ

-732 NTVRD
+732 STVRD

-821 LSNSEIMA
+821 PSNSEIMA
-829 LISDQMLKMQDEVE
+829 LISEQMLKMQDEVE
-843 KFKKVDEKDL
+843 KFKKVDEKGY

-860 SWKFLISIFDTVYGY
+860 SWKFLISIFDAVYGY

-887 SAGFVLSKSD
+887 SADFVLAKSD

-993 YETSED
+993 YETSD
-999 KNIRLDSWPITETLI
+999 DNNSRLDSCPITETLI

-1026 REKQKSCEG
+1026 REKKKSCEG

-1050 NKRNFSCQRERC
+1050 NKRNVSCKRERC

-1070 LKHGWMVNELIALK
+1070 LKHEWMVNELIALK

-1093 LVRTEMKFQLYFSN
+1093 LIRTKIKFQLYFSN

-1120 EFLDKKINE
+1120 EYLDK

>member
-1 MTAYKMLKT
+1 M
-10 TNNSDM
+10 
-16 SLRERIL
+16 
-23 SRSNIFSAI
+23 
-32 YCLESYV
+32 
-39 FEKGLLN
+39 
-46 TNENVYS
+46 
-53 LEGRIIA
+53 
-60 NNDLELYYA
+60 
-69 LGDKFNHKLI
+69 
-79 QDVIGLCI
+79 
-87 KRLTE
+87 
-92 ILTFNDELF
+92 
-101 EISVYFKLK
+101 
-110 SYDKDNGLKFRPMHT
+110 
-125 AHLIDMICMVSILV
+125 
-139 CLMYDD
+139 
-145 KDKRNLSDLSKLIPH
+145 
-160 NFYGNLPSTDVQYL
+160 
-174 FKRWQ
+174 
-179 TQYKEYT
+179 
-186 QDVIDHCRTY
+186 
-196 QKNHRFLT
+196 
-204 EVSLDIRNFF
+204 
-214 PSVAPQFLYSYIVDK
+214 
-229 LYSTFKKEDE
+229 
-239 ETLKIAVAKLLYFKV
+239 
-254 SKNNIE
+254 
-260 PWLND
+260 
-265 YYNTE
+265 
-270 CINQLK
+270 
-276 EGEYMNCGIPQGLPQ
+276 
-291 SYFFGNLCMIEVK
+291 
-304 KRLMQ
+304 
-309 DDFFKGDAYFYVD
+309 
-322 DSVIYI
+322 
-328 QSSLN
+328 
-333 SDSFKSKISALNDE
+333 ALNNE
-347 IEKFCKEK
+347 MEKFCKEK
-355 CAVPKDLSDFFP
+355 CTVPKELSDFLT
-367 QKYIDFHSQIEY
+367 QKYIDFQSQIEY

-397 DNHWGGFEN
+397 DNHLGGFEN

-447 KEKEIQD
+447 KEMQD
-454 GTDGIKEKDASRLK
+454 GTDEIKEKDASRLK

-475 FYLYRVRMLKMKAE
+475 FYLYRVRMLNMKAE
-489 ETSPD
+489 ETSTET
-494 KLLRDF
+494 LLRDF
-500 AERFSVSQITVD
+500 DKRFSVKSKTGID
-512 YLVSLFE
+512 LVSFFE
-519 INEEEIFQSEYRLL
+519 TNEEEIFQSEYRLL
-533 IENFSQIKAK
+533 IENFSLAIAK
-543 RIAEKVKSIE
+543 ELAGNVKCIEERIFKK
-553 QKILEVCKKD
+553 CKKD
-563 TKQKKSEYLYY
+563 RNQRRSEFLYY
-574 QKDVTN
+574 QKDVMN
-580 SIIMKSY
+580 SIIMKSC
-587 STDPY
+587 STDPC

-598 VKEEYKGVEGLHQNR
+598 VKEEYKGIEGLHQIR

-619 HFLVYEFDKILKK
+619 HFLVYEFDKVLKK

-662 IHVLCSDACSFVKS
+662 IHVLCSDACSFIKS

-704 FVKSLNDSDVSNQ
+704 FVKSLNGRDVSNQ

-732 NTVRD
+732 STVRD

-821 LSNSEIMA
+821 PSNSEIMA
-829 LISDQMLKMQDEVE
+829 LISEQMLKMQDEVE
-843 KFKKVDEKDL
+843 KFKKVDEKGY

-860 SWKFLISIFDTVYGY
+860 SWKFLISIFDAVYGY

-887 SAGFVLSKSD
+887 SADFVLAKSD

-993 YETSED
+993 YETSD
-999 KNIRLDSWPITETLI
+999 DNNSRLDSCPITETLI

-1026 REKQKSCEG
+1026 REKKKSCEG

-1050 NKRNFSCQRERC
+1050 NKRNVSCKRERC

-1070 LKHGWMVNELIALK
+1070 LKHEWMVNELIALK

-1093 LVRTEMKFQLYFSN
+1093 LIRTKIKFQLYFSN

-1120 EFLDKKINE
+1120 EYLDK

>member
-1 MTAYKMLKT
+1 MTAYKIIKT
-10 TNNSDM
+10 TNNGNM
-16 SLRERIL
+16 SLKERIL
-23 SRSNIFSAI
+23 SRSNIYSAI
-32 YCLESYV
+32 YCMESYV

-79 QDVIGLCI
+79 QDVICLCI

-92 ILTFNDELF
+92 ILSYNDELF

-110 SYDKDNGLKFRPMHT
+110 SYDEDNGLKFRPMHT
-125 AHLIDMICMVSILV
+125 ARLIDMISMVSILI

-145 KDKRNLSDLSKLIPH
+145 TEKRNLSDLSKLIPH

-204 EVSLDIRNFF
+204 EVSLDIKNFF
-214 PSVAPQFLYSYIVDK
+214 PSVSPQFLYSYIVDK
-229 LYSTFKKEDE
+229 LDSTFKKEDE
-239 ETLKIAVAKLLYFKV
+239 ETLKMAVAKLLYFKV

-260 PWLND
+260 QWLIE
-265 YYNTE
+265 YYNKE
-270 CINQLK
+270 SINKVQN
-276 EGEYMNCGIPQGLPQ
+276 GEYMNCGIPQGLPQ

-304 KRLMQ
+304 KRLMK

-328 QSSLN
+328 QSSFE
-333 SDSFKSKISALNDE
+333 SDSFKSKISALNNE
-347 IEKFCKEK
+347 MEKFCKDK
-355 CAVPKDLSDFFP
+355 CIIPKDLSDFFP

-397 DNHWGGFEN
+397 DNHLGGFEN

-454 GTDGIKEKDASRLK
+454 GTDEIKEKDASRLK

-475 FYLYRVRMLKMKAE
+475 FYLYRVRMLNMKAE
-489 ETSPD
+489 ETSTETLLSDFD
-494 KLLRDF
+494 K
-500 AERFSVSQITVD
+500 RFSVKSKTGID
-512 YLVSLFE
+512 FVSFFE
-519 INEEEIFQSEYRLL
+519 TNEEEIFQSEYRLL
-533 IENFSQIKAK
+533 IENFSLAIAKELAGNVKYIEK
-543 RIAEKVKSIE
+543 RILRE
-553 QKILEVCKKD
+553 CKKD
-563 TKQKKSEYLYY
+563 RNQRRSEFLYY
-574 QKDVTN
+574 QKDVMN
-580 SIIMKSY
+580 SILMKSC

-598 VKEEYKGVEGLHQNR
+598 VKEEYKGIEGLHQIR

-619 HFLVYEFDKILKK
+619 HFLVYEFDKILKN

-662 IHVLCSDACSFVKS
+662 IHVLCSDACSFIKS

-704 FVKSLNDSDVSNQ
+704 FVKSLNDRDVSNQ

-732 NTVRD
+732 STVRD

-821 LSNSEIMA
+821 PSNSEIMA
-829 LISDQMLKMQDEVE
+829 LISEQMLKMQDEVE
-843 KFKKVDEKDL
+843 KFKKIDEKDY

-860 SWKFLISIFDTVYGY
+860 SWKFLISIFDAVYGY

-999 KNIRLDSWPITETLI
+999 NNIRLDGCPITETLI

-1026 REKQKSCEG
+1026 REKQKSCKG

-1050 NKRNFSCQRERC
+1050 NIK
-1062 TLLCRWMM
+1062 L
-1070 LKHGWMVNELIALK
+1070 
-1084 EYLYSVNNS
+1084 
-1093 LVRTEMKFQLYFSN
+1093 
-1107 EMDLDADLFDCVV
+1107 
-1120 EFLDKKINE
+1120 

>member
-1 MTAYKMLKT
+1 MKT
-10 TNNSDM
+10 INNGDM
-16 SLRERIL
+16 SLKERML

-32 YCLESYV
+32 YCMESYV

-46 TNENVYS
+46 TNENVCS

-69 LGDKFNHKLI
+69 LGDKFNNKLI
-79 QDVIGLCI
+79 QDVICLCN

-92 ILTFNDELF
+92 ILSSNDELF

-125 AHLIDMICMVSILV
+125 ARLIDMICMVSILI

-145 KDKRNLSDLSKLIPH
+145 KEKRNLSDLSKLIPH

-204 EVSLDIRNFF
+204 EVSLDIKNFF
-214 PSVAPQFLYSYIVDK
+214 PSVSPQFLYSYIVDK
-229 LYSTFKKEDE
+229 LDSTFKKEDE
-239 ETLKIAVAKLLYFKV
+239 ETLKMAVAKLLYFKV

-260 PWLND
+260 PWLTE
-265 YYNTE
+265 YYNKE
-270 CINQLK
+270 SVNQVK

-304 KRLMQ
+304 KRLMK

-328 QSSLN
+328 QSSLE
-333 SDSFKSKISALNDE
+333 SDSFKSKISALNNE
-347 IEKFCKEK
+347 MGKFCKEK
-355 CAVPKDLSDFFP
+355 CTVPKDLSDFFP

-397 DNHWGGFEN
+397 DNHLGGFEN

-454 GTDGIKEKDASRLK
+454 GTDEIKEKDASRLK

-475 FYLYRVRMLKMKAE
+475 FYLYRVRMLNMKAE
-489 ETSPD
+489 ETSTET
-494 KLLRDF
+494 LLRDF
-500 AERFSVSQITVD
+500 DKRFSVKSKTGID
-512 YLVSLFE
+512 LVSFFE
-519 INEEEIFQSEYRLL
+519 TNEEEIFQSEYRLL
-533 IENFSQIKAK
+533 IENFSLAIAKELAGNVKYIEK
-543 RIAEKVKSIE
+543 RILRE
-553 QKILEVCKKD
+553 CKKD
-563 TKQKKSEYLYY
+563 RNQRRSEFLYY
-574 QKDVTN
+574 QKDVMN
-580 SIIMKSY
+580 SILMKSC

-598 VKEEYKGVEGLHQNR
+598 VKEEYKGIEGLHQIR

-619 HFLVYEFDKILKK
+619 HFLVCEFDKILKN

-662 IHVLCSDACSFVKS
+662 IHVLCSDACSFIKS

-704 FVKSLNDSDVSNQ
+704 FVKSLNDRDVSNQ

-732 NTVRD
+732 STVCN

-821 LSNSEIMA
+821 PSNSEIMA
-829 LISDQMLKMQDEVE
+829 LISEQMLKMQDEVE
-843 KFKKVDEKDL
+843 KFKKVDEKDY

-860 SWKFLISIFDTVYGY
+860 SWKFLISIFDAVYGY

-887 SAGFVLSKSD
+887 SADFVLAKSD

-999 KNIRLDSWPITETLI
+999 NNIRLDGCPITETLI

-1035 CLCSLKDDHIDIDIV
+1035 CLCSLKDDYIDIDIV
-1050 NKRNFSCQRERC
+1050 NKRNVSCQRERC

-1093 LVRTEMKFQLYFSN
+1093 LIRTKIKFQLYFSN

-1120 EFLDKKINE
+1120 EYLDK

>member
-1 MTAYKMLKT
+1 M
-10 TNNSDM
+10 
-16 SLRERIL
+16 
-23 SRSNIFSAI
+23 
-32 YCLESYV
+32 
-39 FEKGLLN
+39 
-46 TNENVYS
+46 
-53 LEGRIIA
+53 
-60 NNDLELYYA
+60 
-69 LGDKFNHKLI
+69 
-79 QDVIGLCI
+79 
-87 KRLTE
+87 
-92 ILTFNDELF
+92 
-101 EISVYFKLK
+101 
-110 SYDKDNGLKFRPMHT
+110 
-125 AHLIDMICMVSILV
+125 
-139 CLMYDD
+139 
-145 KDKRNLSDLSKLIPH
+145 
-160 NFYGNLPSTDVQYL
+160 
-174 FKRWQ
+174 
-179 TQYKEYT
+179 
-186 QDVIDHCRTY
+186 
-196 QKNHRFLT
+196 
-204 EVSLDIRNFF
+204 
-214 PSVAPQFLYSYIVDK
+214 
-229 LYSTFKKEDE
+229 
-239 ETLKIAVAKLLYFKV
+239 AVAKLLYFKV

-260 PWLND
+260 PWLIE
-265 YYNTE
+265 YYNKE
-270 CINQLK
+270 SINQVN

-304 KRLMQ
+304 KRLMK

-328 QSSLN
+328 QSSLK

-347 IEKFCKEK
+347 MEKFCKEK
-355 CAVPKDLSDFFP
+355 CTIPKDLSDFFP
-367 QKYIDFHSQIEY
+367 QKYIDFHSQIDY

-397 DNHWGGFEN
+397 DNHLGGFEN

-447 KEKEIQD
+447 KEKETQD
-454 GTDGIKEKDASRLK
+454 GTDEIKEKDASRLK

-475 FYLYRVRMLKMKAE
+475 FYLYRVRMLNMKTE
-489 ETSPD
+489 ETSTET
-494 KLLRDF
+494 LLRDF
-500 AERFSVSQITVD
+500 DKRFSVKSKTGID
-512 YLVSLFE
+512 FVSFFE
-519 INEEEIFQSEYRLL
+519 TNEEEIFQSEYRLL
-533 IENFSQIKAK
+533 IENFSLAIAKELAGNVKYIEK
-543 RIAEKVKSIE
+543 RILRE
-553 QKILEVCKKD
+553 CKKD
-563 TKQKKSEYLYY
+563 RNQRRSEFLYY
-574 QKDVTN
+574 QKDVMN
-580 SIIMKSY
+580 SIIMKSC
-587 STDPY
+587 STDQY
-592 LSLKRW
+592 FSLKRW
-598 VKEEYKGVEGLHQNR
+598 VKEEYKGIEGLHQIR

-619 HFLVYEFDKILKK
+619 HFLVYEFDKILKN

-639 MIFILNNSSEYQ
+639 MLFILNNSSEYQ

-662 IHVLCSDACSFVKS
+662 IHVLCSDACSFIKS

-698 LNNFRI
+698 LNDFRI
-704 FVKSLNDSDVSNQ
+704 FVKSLNDRDVSNQ

-732 NTVRD
+732 STVRD

-821 LSNSEIMA
+821 PSNSEIMA
-829 LISDQMLKMQDEVE
+829 LISEQMLKMQDEVE
-843 KFKKVDEKDL
+843 KFKKVDEKDY

-860 SWKFLISIFDTVYGY
+860 SWKFLISIFDAVYGY

-887 SAGFVLSKSD
+887 SADFVLAKSD

-993 YETSED
+993 YETSD
-999 KNIRLDSWPITETLI
+999 DNNRKLDSCPITETLI

-1050 NKRNFSCQRERC
+1050 NKRNFSCERERC

-1070 LKHGWMVNELIALK
+1070 QKHGWMVNELIALK

-1093 LVRTEMKFQLYFSN
+1093 LIRTKIKFQLYFSN

-1120 EFLDKKINE
+1120 EFLGNYK

>member
-1 MTAYKMLKT
+1 M
-10 TNNSDM
+10 
-16 SLRERIL
+16 
-23 SRSNIFSAI
+23 
-32 YCLESYV
+32 ESYV

-46 TNENVYS
+46 TNENVCS

-79 QDVIGLCI
+79 QDVICLCI

-92 ILTFNDELF
+92 ILSSNDELF

-110 SYDKDNGLKFRPMHT
+110 SYDEDNGLKFRPMHT
-125 AHLIDMICMVSILV
+125 ARLIDMISMVSILI

-160 NFYGNLPSTDVQYL
+160 NFYGNLPSTDVRYL

-204 EVSLDIRNFF
+204 EVSLDIKNFF
-214 PSVAPQFLYSYIVDK
+214 PSVPPQFLYSYIVDK
-229 LYSTFKKEDE
+229 LDSTFKKEDE
-239 ETLKIAVAKLLYFKV
+239 ETLKMAVAKLLYFKV

-270 CINQLK
+270 CINQVS

-304 KRLMQ
+304 KRLMK

-328 QSSLN
+328 QSSLE
-333 SDSFKSKISALNDE
+333 SESFKGKISALNE
-347 IEKFCKEK
+347 EMEKFCKEK
-355 CAVPKDLSDFFP
+355 RSVSKDLSDFFP
-367 QKYIDFHSQIEY
+367 QKYIKFHLQIEY

-397 DNHWGGFEN
+397 GNHFGGLEN

-447 KEKEIQD
+447 KEKEKQD
-454 GTDGIKEKDASRLK
+454 GTDEMKEKDASRLK

-475 FYLYRVRMLKMKAE
+475 FYLYRVRMLNMKAE

-494 KLLRDF
+494 TLLHDF
-500 AERFSVSQITVD
+500 GERFSTNQITVD
-512 YLVSLFE
+512 VLTSLFE
-519 INEEEIFQSEYRLL
+519 TNEEEIFQSEYRLL
-533 IENFSQIKAK
+533 IENFSQKKAK
-543 RIAEKVKSIE
+543 KIAENVKSIE
-553 QKILEVCKKD
+553 QNFLKVCDKD
-563 TKQKKSEYLYY
+563 KMQQESEYLYY
-574 QKDVTN
+574 QKDVMN
-580 SIIMKSY
+580 SITMKSC

-592 LSLKRW
+592 FSLKRW
-598 VKEEYKGVEGLHQNR
+598 VKEEYKGIEGLHQIR

-619 HFLVYEFDKILKK
+619 HFLVSEFDKILKN
-632 GLWDDNY
+632 GLWDNNY
-639 MIFILNNSSEYQ
+639 MLFILNNSSEYQ

-662 IHVLCSDACSFVKS
+662 IHVLCSDACSFIKS

-698 LNNFRI
+698 LNEFRV
-704 FVKSLNDSDVSNQ
+704 FVKSLNDRDVSNQ

-732 NTVRD
+732 NTVRN
-737 PEWVDGLVQTHRITK
+737 PEWIDGLVQTHRITK

-821 LSNSEIMA
+821 PSNTEIMA

-843 KFKKVDEKDL
+843 KFKKVDVKDY
-853 KNARLKD
+853 KNAHLKD
-860 SWKFLISIFDTVYGY
+860 SWKFLISIFDAVYGY
-875 FENRVRNMHPSD
+875 FENRVRSIHPSD
-887 SAGFVLSKSD
+887 SADFVLEKSD

-964 RQNLNNLS
+964 RQNLNYLS

-993 YETSED
+993 YETTEEN
-999 KNIRLDSWPITETLI
+999 NIRLDGCPITETLI

-1026 REKQKSCEG
+1026 KEKQKSCEG
-1035 CLCSLKDDHIDIDIV
+1035 CLCSLKEDHIDIDIV
-1050 NKRNFSCQRERC
+1050 NKRNVSCERERC

-1070 LKHGWMVNELIALK
+1070 QKHGWMINELIALK

-1093 LVRTEMKFQLYFSN
+1093 LILTKIKFQLYFSN

-1120 EFLDKKINE
+1120 EFLDK

>member
-1 MTAYKMLKT
+1 M
-10 TNNSDM
+10 
-16 SLRERIL
+16 
-23 SRSNIFSAI
+23 
-32 YCLESYV
+32 
-39 FEKGLLN
+39 
-46 TNENVYS
+46 
-53 LEGRIIA
+53 
-60 NNDLELYYA
+60 
-69 LGDKFNHKLI
+69 
-79 QDVIGLCI
+79 
-87 KRLTE
+87 
-92 ILTFNDELF
+92 
-101 EISVYFKLK
+101 
-110 SYDKDNGLKFRPMHT
+110 
-125 AHLIDMICMVSILV
+125 
-139 CLMYDD
+139 
-145 KDKRNLSDLSKLIPH
+145 
-160 NFYGNLPSTDVQYL
+160 
-174 FKRWQ
+174 
-179 TQYKEYT
+179 
-186 QDVIDHCRTY
+186 
-196 QKNHRFLT
+196 
-204 EVSLDIRNFF
+204 
-214 PSVAPQFLYSYIVDK
+214 
-229 LYSTFKKEDE
+229 
-239 ETLKIAVAKLLYFKV
+239 AVAKLLYFKV

-260 PWLND
+260 PWLTE
-265 YYNTE
+265 YYNKE
-270 CINQLK
+270 SVNQVK

-291 SYFFGNLCMIEVK
+291 SYFFGNLCMIEVQ
-304 KRLMQ
+304 KRLMK

-328 QSSLN
+328 QSSLE
-333 SDSFKSKISALNDE
+333 SDSFKSKISALNNE
-347 IEKFCKEK
+347 MEKFCKEK
-355 CAVPKDLSDFFP
+355 CTVPKELSDFLT
-367 QKYIDFHSQIEY
+367 QKYIDFQSQIEY

-397 DNHWGGFEN
+397 DNHLGGFEN

-447 KEKEIQD
+447 KEMQD
-454 GTDGIKEKDASRLK
+454 GTDEIKEKDASRLK

-475 FYLYRVRMLKMKAE
+475 FYLYRVRMLNMKAE
-489 ETSPD
+489 ETSTET
-494 KLLRDF
+494 LLRDF
-500 AERFSVSQITVD
+500 DKRFSVKSKTGID
-512 YLVSLFE
+512 LVSFFE
-519 INEEEIFQSEYRLL
+519 TNEEEIFQSEYRLL
-533 IENFSQIKAK
+533 IENFSLAIAK
-543 RIAEKVKSIE
+543 ELAGNVKCIEERIFKK
-553 QKILEVCKKD
+553 CKKD
-563 TKQKKSEYLYY
+563 RNQRRSEFLYY
-574 QKDVTN
+574 QKDVMN
-580 SIIMKSY
+580 SIIMKSC

-598 VKEEYKGVEGLHQNR
+598 VKEEYKGIEGLHQIR

-619 HFLVYEFDKILKK
+619 HFLVYEFDKVLKK

-662 IHVLCSDACSFVKS
+662 IHVLCSDACSFIKS

-704 FVKSLNDSDVSNQ
+704 FVKSLNGRDVSNQ

-732 NTVRD
+732 STVRD

-821 LSNSEIMA
+821 PSNSEIMA
-829 LISDQMLKMQDEVE
+829 LISEQMLKMQDEVE
-843 KFKKVDEKDL
+843 KFKKVDEKGY

-860 SWKFLISIFDTVYGY
+860 SWKFLISIFDAVYGY

-887 SAGFVLSKSD
+887 SADFVLAKSD

-993 YETSED
+993 YETSD
-999 KNIRLDSWPITETLI
+999 DNNSRLDSCPITETLI

-1026 REKQKSCEG
+1026 REKKKSCEG

-1050 NKRNFSCQRERC
+1050 NKRNVSCKRERC

-1070 LKHGWMVNELIALK
+1070 LKHEWMVNELIALK

-1093 LVRTEMKFQLYFSN
+1093 LIRTKIKFQLYFSN
-1107 EMDLDADLFDCVV
+1107 EMDLDADLFDYVV
-1120 EFLDKKINE
+1120 EYLDK

>member
-1 MTAYKMLKT
+1 
-10 TNNSDM
+10 M
-16 SLRERIL
+16 SLEERIL
-23 SRSNIFSAI
+23 SRSNIYSAI
-32 YCLESYV
+32 YCMESYV

-46 TNENVYS
+46 TNENVCS

-79 QDVIGLCI
+79 QDVISLCI

-92 ILTFNDELF
+92 ILSSNDELF

-110 SYDKDNGLKFRPMHT
+110 SYDEDNGLKFRPMHT
-125 AHLIDMICMVSILV
+125 ARLIDMISMVSILI

-204 EVSLDIRNFF
+204 EVSLDIKNFF
-214 PSVAPQFLYSYIVDK
+214 PSVPPQFLYSYIVDK
-229 LYSTFKKEDE
+229 LDSTFKKEDE
-239 ETLKIAVAKLLYFKV
+239 ETLKMAVAKLLYFKV

-270 CINQLK
+270 CINQVS

-304 KRLMQ
+304 KRLMK

-328 QSSLN
+328 QSSLE
-333 SDSFKSKISALNDE
+333 SESFKGKISALNE
-347 IEKFCKEK
+347 EMEKFCKEK
-355 CAVPKDLSDFFP
+355 RSVSKDLSDFFP
-367 QKYIDFHSQIEY
+367 QKYIKFHLQIEY

-397 DNHWGGFEN
+397 GNHFGGLEN

-447 KEKEIQD
+447 KEKEKQD
-454 GTDGIKEKDASRLK
+454 GTDEMKEKDASRLK

-475 FYLYRVRMLKMKAE
+475 FYLYRVRMLNMKAE

-494 KLLRDF
+494 TLLHDF
-500 AERFSVSQITVD
+500 GERFSTNQITVD
-512 YLVSLFE
+512 VLTSLFE
-519 INEEEIFQSEYRLL
+519 TNEEEIFQSEYRLL
-533 IENFSQIKAK
+533 IENFSQKKAK
-543 RIAEKVKSIE
+543 KIAENVKSIE
-553 QKILEVCKKD
+553 QNFLKVCDKD
-563 TKQKKSEYLYY
+563 KMQQESEYLYY
-574 QKDVTN
+574 QKDVMN
-580 SIIMKSY
+580 SITMKSC

-592 LSLKRW
+592 FSLKRW
-598 VKEEYKGVEGLHQNR
+598 VKEEYKGIEGLHQIR

-619 HFLVYEFDKILKK
+619 HFLVSEFDKILKN
-632 GLWDDNY
+632 GLWDNNY
-639 MIFILNNSSEYQ
+639 MLFILNNSSEYQ

-662 IHVLCSDACSFVKS
+662 IHVLCSDACSFIKS

-682 YTELRILIR
+682 YAELRILIR

-698 LNNFRI
+698 LNEFRV
-704 FVKSLNDSDVSNQ
+704 FVKSLNDRDVSNQ

-732 NTVRD
+732 NTVRN
-737 PEWVDGLVQTHRITK
+737 PEWIDGLVQTHRITK

-821 LSNSEIMA
+821 PSNTEIMA

-843 KFKKVDEKDL
+843 KFKKVDVKDY
-853 KNARLKD
+853 KNAHLKD
-860 SWKFLISIFDTVYGY
+860 SWKFLISIFDAVYGY
-875 FENRVRNMHPSD
+875 FENRVRSIHPSD
-887 SAGFVLSKSD
+887 SADFVLEKSD

-964 RQNLNNLS
+964 RQNLNYLS

-993 YETSED
+993 YETTEEN
-999 KNIRLDSWPITETLI
+999 NIRLDGCPITETLI

-1026 REKQKSCEG
+1026 KEKQKSCEG
-1035 CLCSLKDDHIDIDIV
+1035 CLCSLKEDHIDIDIV
-1050 NKRNFSCQRERC
+1050 NKRNVSCDRERC

-1070 LKHGWMVNELIALK
+1070 QKHGWMINELIALK

-1093 LVRTEMKFQLYFSN
+1093 LIRTKIKFQLYFSN

-1120 EFLDKKINE
+1120 EFLDK

>member
-1 MTAYKMLKT
+1 MVMNAEKMMKT
-10 TNNSDM
+10 TNNGNM
-16 SLRERIL
+16 SLKEQIL
-23 SRSNIFSAI
+23 SRSNIYSAI
-32 YCLESYV
+32 YCMESYV

-46 TNENVYS
+46 TNENVCS
-53 LEGRIIA
+53 MEGRVIA

-79 QDVIGLCI
+79 QDVISLCI

-92 ILTFNDELF
+92 LLSSNDELF

-110 SYDKDNGLKFRPMHT
+110 SYDNGLKFRPMHT
-125 AHLIDMICMVSILV
+125 ARLIDMICMVSILI

-204 EVSLDIRNFF
+204 EVSLDIKNFF
-214 PSVAPQFLYSYIVDK
+214 PSVSPQFLYSYIVDK
-229 LYSTFKKEDE
+229 LDSTFKKEDE

-254 SKNNIE
+254 RKNNIE
-260 PWLND
+260 PWLEE
-265 YYNTE
+265 YYNKE
-270 CINQLK
+270 GIKQVN

-304 KRLMQ
+304 KFLMQ

-328 QSSLN
+328 QSSLK
-333 SDSFKSKISALNDE
+333 SDSFKSKISALNDAMQ
-347 IEKFCKEK
+347 KFCKEK
-355 CAVPKDLSDFFP
+355 RTIPEGLSDFIP

-379 TIRFHEE
+379 TISFHEE

-397 DNHWGGFEN
+397 DNHLGGFEN

-438 VVDKEIRKL
+438 VVDKEIKRLKRK
-447 KEKEIQD
+447 ETQ
-454 GTDGIKEKDASRLK
+454 GGQNGMNEKDASRLK

-475 FYLYRVRMLKMKAE
+475 FYLYRVRMLNMKAE
-489 ETSPD
+489 ETSTD

-500 AERFSVSQITVD
+500 SKRFSVSQITLD
-512 YLVSLFE
+512 DLASLFE
-519 INEEEIFQSEYRLL
+519 TNEEEIFQSEYRLL
-533 IENFSQIKAK
+533 IENFSQKK
-543 RIAEKVKSIE
+543 TKKIADHVKSFE
-553 QKILEVCKKD
+553 QKILEVCNKD
-563 TKQKKSEYLYY
+563 TMQKKSEYLYY

-580 SIIMKSY
+580 SVIMKSC
-587 STDPY
+587 SIDPY

-598 VKEEYKGVEGLHQNR
+598 VKEEYKGIEGLHQKR
-613 QFNDFS
+613 QFDAFS
-619 HFLVYEFDKILKK
+619 QFLLIEFGKIQKN

-639 MIFILNNSSEYQ
+639 MLFILNNSSEYQ

-662 IHVLCSDACSFVKS
+662 IHVLCSDACSFIKS

-682 YTELRILIR
+682 YAELRILIR

-698 LNNFRI
+698 LNDFRT
-704 FVKSLNDSDVSNQ
+704 FVKSLNDRDVSNQ

-723 LLSVIGTFV
+723 LLSVIGTFI

-737 PEWVDGLVQTHRITK
+737 PEWIDGLVQTHRITK

-782 IVKTIDYFVLKPI
+782 VVKTIDYFVLKPI

-810 MVIHPDMYMVS
+810 MVVHPDMYMVS
-821 LSNSEIMA
+821 PSNTEITA
-829 LISDQMLKMQDEVE
+829 LISDQMLKMQDEVK

-860 SWKFLISIFDTVYGY
+860 SWKFLISIFDAIYGY
-875 FENRVRNMHPSD
+875 FENRVRSMHQSD
-887 SAGFVLSKSD
+887 SAGFILAKSD

-964 RQNLNNLS
+964 RQNLNYLS

-993 YETSED
+993 YEASD
-999 KNIRLDSWPITETLI
+999 DNNSRLDSCPITETLI

-1050 NKRNFSCQRERC
+1050 NKRNVSCDRERC

-1070 LKHGWMVNELIALK
+1070 LKHRWMVNELIALK

-1093 LVRTEMKFQLYFSN
+1093 LIRTKIKFQLYFSN
-1107 EMDLDADLFDCVV
+1107 EMDLDTDLFDCVV
-1120 EFLDKKINE
+1120 EFLDNNR